1 MKSQPASSPNDN
13 AAQAGYRAMAKEAE
27 RASHDTDRPELK
39 SLWRKAALAFRH
51 LIASSKN

>member
-1 MKSQPASSPNDN
+1 MKPQPASLPDDN
-13 AAQAGYRAMAKEAE
+13 AAQAGFRAMAKEAE
-27 RASHDTDRPELK
+27 RASRDTDNPELK

>member
-1 MKSQPASSPNDN
+1 MKSQPTSSPHDN

-39 SLWRKAALAFRH
+39 SLWRKAALAFQH